1 MDLKYIDRA
10 IGTGLVII
18 ISYHLIGIIIPLLT
32 WLVFG
37 LVIFRLY
44 LTYQNHKN

>member
-1 MDLKYIDRA
+1 MDLRYIDRA
-10 IGTGLVII
+10 IGTGLII
-18 ISYHLIGIIIPLLT
+18 IICYHIIGILIPFLI
-32 WLVFG
+32 WIVIG

>member
-10 IGTGLVII
+10 IGTGLII
-18 ISYHLIGIIIPLLT
+18 IIAYHLIGIIIPLLT

-37 LVIFRLY
+37 LVIFRIY
-44 LTYQNHKN
+44 LTYQNHKH

>member
-1 MDLKYIDRA
+1 MDLRYIDRA
-10 IGTGLVII
+10 IGTGLII
-18 ISYHLIGIIIPLLT
+18 IIAYHLIGIIIPLLT
-32 WLVFG
+32 WGVIG